1 MPVSKKPRKKGKRGA
16 IVAASRRFARNK
28 FKSPEQAERDYRL
41 LKQDAQRCAM
51 ANEPLKWMIAL
62 TEKENVEVGF
72 LRSLAALDR
81 WPTTKDPDDFNMVV
95 SSLMIGI
102 LIFRNAK
109 VAEKSVLRDMQS
121 AAFIC
126 VQSVRLRNQGKE
138 IPSANVEAVRNGLVV
153 AQSVMEVAYEED
165 RQAFIDA
172 LVENSKDYIA
182 EHPGLADEHYKLALG
197 PNFERVC
204 EWEKEDA
211 VRLKKGESNAIHKV

>member
-16 IVAASRRFARNK
+16 IIAASRRFARNK
-28 FKSPEQAERDYRL
+28 FSSVEQANRDYRL
-41 LKQDAQRCAM
+41 LKKDAQRCAM

-62 TEKENVEVGF
+62 TEFDNVQKGF

-81 WPTTKDPDDFNMVV
+81 WQTSTDPDDFNMVI
-95 SSLMIGI
+95 SSLMIEI

-109 VAEKSVLRDMQS
+109 IAERDVLRDMQS
-121 AAFIC
+121 AAFMC
-126 VQSVRLRNQGKE
+126 VQSVRLRNYGKQ
-138 IPSANVEAVRNGLVV
+138 IPDANVDAVRNGLVV

-172 LVENSKDYIA
+172 LVENSKEYIA
-182 EHPGLADEHYKLALG
+182 EHPGIADEHYRLALG
-197 PNFERVC
+197 SNYQRVC

-211 VRLKKGESNAIHKV
+211 FRLKGEKNVIHQI

>member
-16 IVAASRRFARNK
+16 IIAASRRFARNK
-28 FKSPEQAERDYRL
+28 FASVEQANRDYRL

-62 TEKENVEVGF
+62 TEFDNVQKGF

-81 WPTTKDPDDFNMVV
+81 WPTSKDPDDFNMVI

-109 VAEKSVLRDMQS
+109 VAEKEVLRDMQS
-121 AAFIC
+121 AAFMC

-138 IPSANVEAVRNGLVV
+138 IPAANVEAVRNGLVV

-172 LVENSKDYIA
+172 LVENSKDYLA
-182 EHPGLADEHYKLALG
+182 EHPGLADEHYRLALG

-204 EWEKEDA
+204 EWERIDSKRWNEEKE
-211 VRLKKGESNAIHKV
+211 NAIHSI

>member
-16 IVAASRRFARNK
+16 IIAASRRFARNK
-28 FKSPEQAERDYRL
+28 LSSVEQANRDYRL
-41 LKQDAQRCAM
+41 LKKDAQRCAM

-62 TEKENVEVGF
+62 TEFDNVQKGF

-81 WPTTKDPDDFNMVV
+81 WPTSTDPDDFNMVI

-109 VAEKSVLRDMQS
+109 IAERDVLRDMQS
-121 AAFIC
+121 AAFMC
-126 VQSVRLRNQGKE
+126 VQSVRLRNYGKQ
-138 IPSANVEAVRNGLVV
+138 IPDANVDAVRNGLVV

-172 LVENSKDYIA
+172 LVENSKEYIA
-182 EHPGLADEHYKLALG
+182 EHPGIADEHYRLALG
-197 PNFERVC
+197 SNYQRVC

-211 VRLKKGESNAIHKV
+211 FRLKGEKNVIHQI

>member
-16 IVAASRRFARNK
+16 IIAASRRFARNK
-28 FKSPEQAERDYRL
+28 FSSVEQANRDYRL
-41 LKQDAQRCAM
+41 LKKDAQRCAM

-62 TEKENVEVGF
+62 TEFDNVQKGF

-81 WPTTKDPDDFNMVV
+81 WPTSTDPDDFNMVI

-109 VAEKSVLRDMQS
+109 IAERDVLRDMQS
-121 AAFIC
+121 AAFMC
-126 VQSVRLRNQGKE
+126 VQSVRLRNYGKQ
-138 IPSANVEAVRNGLVV
+138 IPDANVDAVRNGLVV
-153 AQSVMEVAYEED
+153 AQSVMGVAYEED

-172 LVENSKDYIA
+172 LVENSKEYIA
-182 EHPGLADEHYKLALG
+182 EHPGIADEHYRLALG
-197 PNFERVC
+197 SNYQRVC

-211 VRLKKGESNAIHKV
+211 FRLKGEKNVIHQI

>member
-16 IVAASRRFARNK
+16 IIAASRRFARNK
-28 FKSPEQAERDYRL
+28 FSSVEQANRDYRL
-41 LKQDAQRCAM
+41 LKKDAQRCAM

-62 TEKENVEVGF
+62 TEFDNVQKGF

-81 WPTTKDPDDFNMVV
+81 WPTSTDPDDFNMVI

-109 VAEKSVLRDMQS
+109 IAERDVLRDMQS
-121 AAFIC
+121 AAFMC
-126 VQSVRLRNQGKE
+126 VQSVRLRNYGKQ
-138 IPSANVEAVRNGLVV
+138 IPDANVDAVRNGLVV

-172 LVENSKDYIA
+172 LVENSKEYIA
-182 EHPGLADEHYKLALG
+182 EHPGIADEHYRLALG
-197 PNFERVC
+197 LNYQRVC

-211 VRLKKGESNAIHKV
+211 FRLKGVKNVIHQI

>member
-16 IVAASRRFARNK
+16 IIAASRRFARNK
-28 FKSPEQAERDYRL
+28 FSSVEQANRDYRL
-41 LKQDAQRCAM
+41 LKKDAQRCAM

-62 TEKENVEVGF
+62 TEYDHIQKGF

-81 WPTTKDPDDFNMVV
+81 WPTSTDPDDFNMVI

-109 VAEKSVLRDMQS
+109 IAERDVLRDMQT
-121 AAFIC
+121 AAFVC
-126 VQSVRLRNQGKE
+126 VQSVRLRNYGKP

-172 LVENSKDYIA
+172 LVENSREYIA
-182 EHPGLADEHYKLALG
+182 EHPGLAEEHYRMALG
-197 PNFERVC
+197 SNYERVC
-204 EWEKEDA
+204 AWEREDA
-211 VRLKKGESNAIHKV
+211 KRLEEGRDVIHQI